1 MHRKRVQTMKMMPRL
16 DDDDETTVADI
27 ASLSVE
33 DEDELYC
40 TLKATLDAIC
50 ENVLPSLL
58 NWKTCKF
65 KHGMFENRTPRGNYS
80 ACFSLYMTDDDFP
93 HSTPKTILD
102 VDTIE
107 VTMCTDTGETAV
119 NDISHE
125 FKTPVKARCY
135 VMMAALKRMSAVDN
149 VLYVT
154 KNVAVDH
161 AKAKAFS
168 EYTKQDYT
176 SILKAKEVKLNA
188 NVEATIDFPKCKT
201 LEELTLMLAISGD
214 LKK

>member
-1 MHRKRVQTMKMMPRL
+1 MMKMFPRL

-27 ASLSVE
+27 ASLSIK

-50 ENVLPSLL
+50 ETALPAAL
-58 NWKTCKF
+58 NWKTCQF
-65 KHGMFENRTPRGNYS
+65 KHGLFENRTPRGNFS

-93 HSTPKTILD
+93 HSTPKTVLD

-107 VTMCTDTGETAV
+107 VTIHTGTGETTV

-135 VMMAALKRMSAVDN
+135 VMMAALKRMFAIDN

-154 KNVAVDH
+154 KKVAVDH

-168 EYTKQDYT
+168 DYTKQDCT
-176 SILKAKEVKLNA
+176 GILKAKDIKLNA
-188 NVEATIDFPKCKT
+188 SVEATIDFPKCKT
-201 LEELTLMLAISGD
+201 IEELTLMLAISGD